1 MPKKEKTKSS
11 KNSATRA
18 RILAFRADD
27 SVGYLLRMT
36 SRVFTRA
43 FQERIEQEGI
53 TIGMWYY
60 LRALWEQD
68 GVTQSELSQKV
79 GTMDPST
86 GSALKKMER
95 LGLIYRSDDKSDR
108 RKRYIY
114 LTDKAKKNRAVF
126 LRHSVEL
133 QDVVER
139 ILTRSEEAQLR
150 RILTKLRERIKN
162 ESLD

>member
-1 MPKKEKTKSS
+1 MAKGVKAKRRASS
-11 KNSATRA
+11 SRRS
-18 RILAFRADD
+18 RILSFRPDD

-36 SRVFTRA
+36 SRAFTRA

-68 GVTQSELSQKV
+68 GLTQSELSQKV

-86 GSALKKMER
+86 GSALNKMER
-95 LGLIYRSDDKSDR
+95 LGLIYRSNDTSDR

-114 LTDKAKKNRAVF
+114 LTEKAKKNREVF
-126 LRHSVEL
+126 LRHAVEL

-139 ILTRSEEAQLR
+139 ILTRKEELQLR
-150 RILTKLRERIKN
+150 KTLTKLRAVIQSEAIN
-162 ESLD
+162 

>member
-1 MPKKEKTKSS
+1 
-11 KNSATRA
+11 
-18 RILAFRADD
+18 
-27 SVGYLLRMT
+27 MT

-68 GVTQSELSQKV
+68 GLTQSELSQKV

-86 GSALKKMER
+86 GSALNKMER
-95 LGLIYRSDDKSDR
+95 LGLIYRSNDSSDR
-108 RKRYIY
+108 RKRHIY
-114 LTDKAKKNRAVF
+114 LTDKARKNREVF
-126 LRHSVEL
+126 LRHAVEL

-150 RILTKLRERIKN
+150 KILTKLREHIKN
-162 ESLD
+162 EGLD